1 MFTGRCGEQPWVVGV
16 SLPEGEGTG
25 ERDEGIS
32 VASLQALDKPYLTV
46 SQVNRASALLLL
58 SVPSEMS

>member
-1 MFTGRCGEQPWVVGV
+1 M

-58 SVPSEMS
+58 SVPSEIS